1 MEKELEFVKPGKE
14 WKDSLKSIIDNSPTD
29 GAKAFQDSW
38 DMPIGDGETFGDM
51 LTNALEYSLEIE
63 YEISI
68 IHNDKHHALLV
79 GSDKNKHFNMKELSQ
94 IFDTIVRWEF
104 KPKTVSKL
112 DYFYMSNE
120 HPQFVKI
127 SKEESTD
134 ELLVLEL
141 LNPAPILPEKTVT
154 VSIED
159 VLYNDIFIFN
169 ADDVDDYEPSDT
181 NERLTHE
188 I

>member
-1 MEKELEFVKPGKE
+1 M
-14 WKDSLKSIIDNSPTD
+14 
-29 GAKAFQDSW
+29 
-38 DMPIGDGETFGDM
+38 
-51 LTNALEYSLEIE
+51 
-63 YEISI
+63 
-68 IHNDKHHALLV
+68 
-79 GSDKNKHFNMKELSQ
+79 
-94 IFDTIVRWEF
+94 
-104 KPKTVSKL
+104 
-112 DYFYMSNE
+112 
-120 HPQFVKI
+120 KI